1 MITAR
6 LALCALSASLLSGS
20 EGPKVRGSVGA
31 AQPFE
36 AASAAPI
43 QDQQPAPPKFKSTTA
58 LVEVDA
64 IILDKDGKFVPG
76 LKAEDLE
83 LREEG
88 KPQQIQQ
95 FYMVTHDRAQ
105 RSDLPEAAQMPD
117 ALPANHRVFVI
128 LFDEGHLANDSL
140 LRSKAGAEKFISEQ
154 LGPGD
159 VGGVYLDGAMYKGR
173 MTTDRAE
180 LISGVRAV
188 HPAFDNRQALLAPF
202 REFPRVPNEVDAT
215 RVADGAR
222 ELVNE
227 IAKAACKEDPPACV
241 SAGGQGAI
249 ENQIEM
255 KSRLYVRQA
264 RMLTSQTLQNLRMVV
279 RGLAHFPGRK
289 TVVFMT
295 EGFYV
300 EESRSQLEQISAQAS
315 RAGITIY
322 SIDGRGNIN
331 QMSSNPDVVRM
342 ERARSIALDTGT
354 DGPTILTAGTGG
366 FMVSG
371 IDDMSRAFGMVVR
384 DTSTYY
390 VIGYQPANAKMDGK
404 FRRIELKSK
413 VPGLKIRAR
422 RGYAAV
428 ELPPQAAIWS
438 IK

>member
-1 MITAR
+1 
-6 LALCALSASLLSGS
+6 
-20 EGPKVRGSVGA
+20 
-31 AQPFE
+31 
-36 AASAAPI
+36 
-43 QDQQPAPPKFKSTTA
+43 
-58 LVEVDA
+58 VEVDA
-64 IILDKDGKFVPG
+64 IVLDKDGKFFPG

-117 ALPANHRVFVI
+117 ALPANHRVFVL

-140 LRSKAGAEKFISEQ
+140 LRTKAGAEDFIREQ

-159 VGGVYLDGAMYKGR
+159 IGGVFVDGGMYKGR
-173 MTTDRAE
+173 MTSDRLE
-180 LISGVRAV
+180 LVAGVRAV

-202 REFPRVPNEVDAT
+202 REWPKVPSEVDAT
-215 RVADGAR
+215 RIADGAR
-222 ELVNE
+222 EVVEDLATKACNE
-227 IAKAACKEDPPACV
+227 DRVGCQ
-241 SAGGQGAI
+241 SAGGIGAI
-249 ENQIEM
+249 QNQIEM

-264 RMLTSQTLQNLRMVV
+264 RTLTSQTLQNLRVAT

-289 TVVFMT
+289 TVVFIS

-300 EESRSQLEQISAQAS
+300 EESRSALEQISAQAS

-331 QMSSNPDVVRM
+331 TTSANPDVVRA

-390 VIGYQPANAKMDGK
+390 VIGYQPASMKMDGK

-422 RGYAAV
+422 RGYAAL
-428 ELPPQAAIWS
+428 ELPPQDAIWN

>member
-6 LALCALSASLLSGS
+6 LAFCGLSALLLGTYT
-20 EGPKVRGSVGA
+20 
-31 AQPFE
+31 
-36 AASAAPI
+36 
-43 QDQQPAPPKFKSTTA
+43 QQPTPPKFKSTTA

-64 IILDKDGKFVPG
+64 VILDKDGRFVPG

-117 ALPANHRVFVI
+117 ALPANHRLFVL

-140 LRSKAGAEKFISEQ
+140 LRMKAGSENFITQQ

-159 VGGVYLDGAMYKGR
+159 IGGIFLDGGMYKGR
-173 MTTDRAE
+173 MTSDRAE
-180 LISGVRAV
+180 LLSGVRAV

-202 REFPRVPNEVDAT
+202 REFPRIPSEVDAT

-222 ELVNE
+222 ELVDDLG
-227 IAKAACKEDPPACV
+227 AKACNEDPQSCAA
-241 SAGGQGAI
+241 AGGLQAV
-249 ENQIEM
+249 ENQIQM

-264 RMLTSQTLQNLRMVV
+264 RMLTSQTLQNLRTVV
-279 RGLAHFPGRK
+279 RGLSHFPGRK
-289 TVVFMT
+289 TVVFIT

-300 EESRSQLEQISAQAS
+300 EESRSTLEQISAQAS

-331 QMSSNPDVVRM
+331 QMSANPDVVRM
-342 ERARSIALDTGT
+342 ERARSIAFDTGI
-354 DGPTILTAGTGG
+354 DGPTILTSGTGG
-366 FMVSG
+366 FMVAG

-390 VIGYQPANAKMDGK
+390 VIGYQPGNTKMDGK
-404 FRRIELKSK
+404 FRKIELKSR

-422 RGYAAV
+422 RGYAAL
-428 ELPPQAAIWS
+428 ELPPQDAIWN

>member
-6 LALCALSASLLSGS
+6 LAFIVL
-20 EGPKVRGSVGA
+20 VVFGSVG
-31 AQPFE
+31 P
-36 AASAAPI
+36 SDLRTVGPS
-43 QDQQPAPPKFKSTTA
+43 DPRTQQNPTFKSTTA

-64 IILDKDGKFVPG
+64 VILNKDGQFVPR
-76 LKAEDLE
+76 LKAEDFE

-105 RSDLPEAAQMPD
+105 RSDLPETAQMPG
-117 ALPANHRVFVI
+117 ALQAGHRVFVL

-140 LRSKAGAEKFISEQ
+140 LRTKAGAEKFINDQ

-159 VGGVYLDGAMYKGR
+159 VGGIFLDGGMYKGR
-173 MTTDRAE
+173 MTSDRAE
-180 LISGVRAV
+180 LLSGVRAV
-188 HPAFDNRQALLAPF
+188 HPAFDNRQAILAPF
-202 REFPRVPNEVDAT
+202 REFPRISSEVDAT

-222 ELVNE
+222 ELVTE
-227 IAKAACKEDPPACV
+227 IAKVACKEEPPACV
-241 SAGGQGAI
+241 SAGGQSAV
-249 ENQIEM
+249 ENQIES

-279 RGLAHFPGRK
+279 RGLSHFPGRK

-300 EESRSQLEQISAQAS
+300 EESRTLLEQIAAQAS
-315 RAGITIY
+315 RAGVTIY
-322 SIDGRGNIN
+322 SIDGRGNVN

-342 ERARSIALDTGT
+342 ERSRSLAFDTGT
-354 DGPTILTAGTGG
+354 DGPTILTSGTGG

-390 VIGYQPANAKMDGK
+390 VFGYQPANAKMDGK
-404 FRRIELKSK
+404 FRKIELKSK
-413 VPGLKIRAR
+413 VAGLKIRAR
-422 RGYAAV
+422 RGYAAL
-428 ELPPQAAIWS
+428 ELPPQDAIWS

>member
-6 LALCALSASLLSGS
+6 LAFIVLLVFASL
-20 EGPKVRGSVGA
+20 EP
-31 AQPFE
+31 
-36 AASAAPI
+36 AAPRA
-43 QDQQPAPPKFKSTTA
+43 QQTPIFKSTTA

-64 IILDKDGKFVPG
+64 IILNKDGQFVPG
-76 LKAEDLE
+76 LKAEDFE

-105 RSDLPEAAQMPD
+105 RSDLPETAQMPD
-117 ALPANHRVFVI
+117 ALQAGHRVFVL

-154 LGPGD
+154 LAPGD
-159 VGGVYLDGAMYKGR
+159 VGGVFLDGGMFKGR
-173 MTTDRAE
+173 MTSDRAE
-180 LISGVRAV
+180 LLSGVRAV
-188 HPAFDNRQALLAPF
+188 RPAFDNRQALLAPF
-202 REFPRVPNEVDAT
+202 REFPRIPSEVDAT

-227 IAKAACKEDPPACV
+227 IAKAACKEDAQSCL
-241 SAGGQGAI
+241 SAGGQGAV
-249 ENQIEM
+249 ENQIEA

-279 RGLAHFPGRK
+279 RGLSHFPGRK

-300 EESRSQLEQISAQAS
+300 EESRSLLEQISAQAS
-315 RAGITIY
+315 RAGVTIY

-331 QMSSNPDVVRM
+331 QMSSNPDVVRP
-342 ERARSIALDTGT
+342 ERARSLAFDTGT
-354 DGPTILTAGTGG
+354 DGPTILTSGTGG
-366 FMVSG
+366 LMVAG

-390 VIGYQPANAKMDGK
+390 VIGYQPSNTRMDGK
-404 FRRIELKSK
+404 FRKIELKSRI
-413 VPGLKIRAR
+413 PGLRIRAR
-422 RGYAAV
+422 RGYAAL
-428 ELPPQAAIWS
+428 ELPPQDAIWS

>member
-1 MITAR
+1 MTQQQ
-6 LALCALSASLLSGS
+6 
-20 EGPKVRGSVGA
+20 
-31 AQPFE
+31 QP
-36 AASAAPI
+36 
-43 QDQQPAPPKFKSTTA
+43 PAPPKFKSTTA

-64 IILDKDGKFVPG
+64 IILDKNGQFVPG

-105 RSDLPEAAQMPD
+105 RSDLPDVAQ
-117 ALPANHRVFVI
+117 LPNAQQAGHRVFVI

-140 LRSKAGAEKFISEQ
+140 LRSKAGAENFINRQ

-159 VGGVYLDGAMYKGR
+159 IGGIFVDGGMFKGR

-180 LISGVRAV
+180 LLSGVRAV

-202 REFPRVPNEVDAT
+202 REFPRIPSEVDAT

-222 ELVNE
+222 ELVDDLGT
-227 IAKAACKEDPPACV
+227 KACNEDPQAC
-241 SAGGQGAI
+241 SAAGGLQAV
-249 ENQIEM
+249 ENLIQM

-264 RMLTSQTLQNLRMVV
+264 RMLTSQTLQNLRTVIK
-279 RGLAHFPGRK
+279 GLSHFPGRK

-300 EESRSQLEQISAQAS
+300 EESRSTLEQVSAQAS
-315 RAGITIY
+315 RAGVTIY

-331 QMSSNPDVVRM
+331 TMSANTDVVRM
-342 ERARSIALDTGT
+342 ERARSTAFDTGT

-371 IDDMSRAFGMVVR
+371 IDDMSRAFGLVVR

-390 VIGYQPANAKMDGK
+390 VIGYQPANTKMDGK
-404 FRRIELKSK
+404 FRKIELKSK

-422 RGYAAV
+422 RGYAAT
-428 ELPPQAAIWS
+428 ELPPQDAIWS

>member
-1 MITAR
+1 MGVVQPLR
-6 LALCALSASLLSGS
+6 
-20 EGPKVRGSVGA
+20 A
-31 AQPFE
+31 A
-36 AASAAPI
+36 AAPI
-43 QDQQPAPPKFKSTTA
+43 QNQQPTPPKFKSTTA

-83 LREEG
+83 VREEG

-105 RSDLPEAAQMPD
+105 RSDLPEARQISD
-117 ALPANHRVFVI
+117 ALPANHRVFVV

-140 LRSKAGAEKFISEQ
+140 LRTKAGAEKFINEQ

-159 VGGVYLDGAMYKGR
+159 IGGIFLDGGMFKGR
-173 MTTDRAE
+173 MTSDRAE
-180 LISGVRAV
+180 LLAGVRAV

-227 IAKAACKEDPPACV
+227 IAKVACKEDPQSCL
-241 SAGGQGAI
+241 SAGGQGAV

-255 KSRLYVRQA
+255 KSKLYVRQA

-300 EESRSQLEQISAQAS
+300 EESRSTLEQISAQAS
-315 RAGITIY
+315 RAGVTIY

-342 ERARSIALDTGT
+342 ERARSLAFDTGT
-354 DGPTILTAGTGG
+354 DGPTILTSGTGG
-366 FMVSG
+366 FMVAG
-371 IDDMSRAFGMVVR
+371 IDDMSRAFGMIVR

-390 VIGYQPANAKMDGK
+390 VIGYQPANTKMDGK

-422 RGYAAV
+422 RGYAAM
-428 ELPPQAAIWS
+428 ELPPQDAIWS